1 MSPIICD
8 NICIFATLKI
18 RPFLLKKFSLEHII
32 CLLAVAPIG
41 ASNFQFRSSKLNF
54 ASRFCCFCK
63 SSYFSTADAM
73 TDNKSFLVAEF
84 GNFNARSSGWY
95 VNDRSNFQGTK
106 SDCLAAAY
114 DLKLVIIK
122 PTHFLDNFLLPAL
135 T

>member
-1 MSPIICD
+1 MPATFSSEVANLILHLV
-8 NICIFATLKI
+8 FAV
-18 RPFLLKKFSLEHII
+18 F
-32 CLLAVAPIG
+32 
-41 ASNFQFRSSKLNF
+41 
-54 ASRFCCFCK
+54 
-63 SSYFSTADAM
+63 YFSTADAM
-73 TDNKSFLVAEF
+73 TDNKSFLVAEI
-84 GNFNARSSGWY
+84 GNFNARLSGWY